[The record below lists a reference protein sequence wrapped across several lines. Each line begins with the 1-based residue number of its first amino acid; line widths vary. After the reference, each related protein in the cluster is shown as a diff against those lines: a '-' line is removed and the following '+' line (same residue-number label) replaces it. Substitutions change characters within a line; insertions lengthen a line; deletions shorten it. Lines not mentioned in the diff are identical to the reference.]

1 MLNIFTDAIFSVEP
15 IDILIYILIAIAF
28 LAAIIYAFITGK
40 LTFAKILK
48 DPLILKKIY
57 DKVMEKFD
65 KKIQRAEKKEEKAIK
80 KEDETKEMKY
90 RHQKEQ
96 LELAKCEFEECGF
109 PIAELEKLIEDKEE
123 SQDEPKLDKDKEI

>member
-1 MLNIFTDAIFSVEP
+1 MLHILTEATTGP
-15 IDILIYILIAIAF
+15 LDIIITIVIILAF

-57 DKVMEKFD
+57 DNVMEKFD

-109 PIAELEKLIEDKEE
+109 PVAELEKLIEDTEE
-123 SQDEPKLDKDKEI
+123 LQDEPKIDKEKEI